1 MMNFIRTIFWF
12 IVFTILAVTTVHAQ
26 GVRGNGDVIK
36 KARDVASFTAIN
48 TSDGW
53 DLQLTQDD
61 HYAMTIEADENLID
75 LVQTEVRNG
84 VLYIYSDTRIRQS
97 EERTIHLTFSE
108 LNSITARD
116 GSDIYAEDLISADDF
131 TLDLDEGSD
140 LDRLELSANT
150 LTATFEN
157 GSDARIRFESI
168 QTITLNADGGS
179 DIELR
184 NISGTSCELRLADG
198 SDANLDGR
206 TQELTIVATG
216 GSDIEAYRFEVVDA
230 ILDLSNS
237 SDAEMTITGSVDLKL
252 SGGSDLE
259 IRGKPQIKHS
269 DLCKSCDLELR

>member
-1 MMNFIRTIFWF
+1 MNFIRTIFRF
-12 IVFTILAVTTVHAQ
+12 IVLSILTITAVHAQ
-26 GVRGNGDVIK
+26 SVRGNGNVIK

-53 DLQLTQDD
+53 DLELTQDD
-61 HYAMTIEADENLID
+61 HYAMTIEADENLVD

-108 LNSITARD
+108 LNSITAGD

-131 TLDLDEGSD
+131 TLDLDDGSD
-140 LDRLELSANT
+140 LDRLVLSANT
-150 LTATFEN
+150 LTATFDN
-157 GSDARIRFESI
+157 GSDAQIRFESI
-168 QTITLNADGGS
+168 QSIDLSAGGGS

-184 NISGTSCELRLADG
+184 NISAASCELRLSDG
-198 SDANLDGR
+198 SDAQLDGQ
-206 TQELTIVATG
+206 TQQLTIVATG
-216 GSDIEAYRFEVVDA
+216 GSDIEAYGFEVVDA
-230 ILDLSNS
+230 VLDLSGS
-237 SDAEMTITGSVDLKL
+237 SDAEMTITGTIDVKL

-259 IRGKPQIKHS
+259 IRGNPQIKHS